1 MVLILQPSIAQTKK
15 ITGFYEMN
23 IEKELS
29 LESEFDKNLSKDNI
43 GETIKR
49 LSAEPHHIGSPADKK
64 NAEYIQS
71 LFVKWGWDAKIETF
85 YVLFPTPKMR
95 ILEMTSPTTYQAIL
109 KEPELKEDLT
119 SGQPGQL
126 DTYNAYSADGDV
138 TAELVFVNYGLPED
152 YEIWP

>member
-1 MVLILQPSIAQTKK
+1 MNKLLTTLLMVLILQPSIAQTKK

-71 LFVKWGWDAKIETF
+71 LFVKWG
-85 YVLFPTPKMR
+85 
-95 ILEMTSPTTYQAIL
+95 
-109 KEPELKEDLT
+109 
-119 SGQPGQL
+119 
-126 DTYNAYSADGDV
+126 
-138 TAELVFVNYGLPED
+138 
-152 YEIWP
+152 